1 MTFGKI
7 GVLVNFITQ
16 ELKFLQICSNHFRF
30 SFSRE
35 RKHEKIERKFKT
47 QNPIHSSSSSSS
59 SGKSGSSNSSKKLQT
74 GNGNNV
80 RRSSFTEF
88 CKKNCKLPRRTSG
101 ATAAAAASGWDFVC
115 FFSYQSLRLWVLSQ
129 ADSIITRVSGLAKN
143 WFAKLQILDWR
154 KSKLTKTPI
163 LSNCQVLY
171 RGFFV

>member
-1 MTFGKI
+1 MDIWQNWRFGEFYHSRIK
-7 GVLVNFITQ
+7 VFANCSAF
-16 ELKFLQICSNHFRF
+16 CSNHFRF

-101 ATAAAAASGWDFVC
+101 ATAAAAASGWDFVL
-115 FFSYQSLRLWVLSQ
+115 FQIS
-129 ADSIITRVSGLAKN
+129 VSNIVSPELG
-143 WFAKLQILDWR
+143 
-154 KSKLTKTPI
+154 
-163 LSNCQVLY
+163 
-171 RGFFV
+171 